1 MTLIFQSMI
10 ETIEQL
16 NRKEVTIEDVLSA
29 TYERIRETNTTLRAF
44 IEWEKVA
51 PIETP
56 SPLKNIPLG
65 IKDMLD
71 VKGML
76 TTYGSPLFATHRAK
90 KSSDVA
96 KRLKQAGGIIVGKQN
111 THQFA
116 YGPTGDRSH
125 FGAVRNPFDLQRM
138 TGGSSSGSAA
148 AVAAGLVYGSIGTD
162 TSGSIR
168 LPAAF
173 TGLVGMKP
181 TQTSISHHGVFP
193 LAPSLDHIGPLTRTV
208 RDNAL
213 LLSIIQKRTFPL
225 PRRSISSIVVGRPT
239 NYFTD
244 FLSPSVKRSYEELF
258 LLFERLGMTI
268 LPMEL
273 PSMNAWLEAQQV
285 MIQKEAFTIHENR
298 FYQYPNDWDDEVY
311 ARLEKAS
318 TITTAMYEEALQYR
332 KRAAE
337 EARAIF
343 ETVDIFFTPTVPITA
358 PLINERTTDSD
369 EFSHIREVLTRFTAP
384 TNFISLPSMNIP
396 IGRDGHLPI
405 GGQLIAAPFQENLLY
420 QVGEHLEK
428 ELAFDWS
435 KYLKI

>member
-1 MTLIFQSMI
+1 MSLIFQSMI

-16 NRKEVTIEDVLSA
+16 HRKEITTEDVLFA
-29 TYERIRETNTTLRAF
+29 TYERIQETNATLRAF
-44 IEWEKVA
+44 IEWEKTF

-65 IKDMLD
+65 MKDMLD

-90 KSSDVA
+90 ESSDVA
-96 KRLKQAGGIIVGKQN
+96 KRLTRAGGLIVGKQN

-125 FGAVRNPFDLQRM
+125 FGAVRNPFDLHRM

-181 TQTSISHHGVFP
+181 TQASVSDEGAFP

-213 LLSIIQKRTFPL
+213 LLSLIQKRTL
-225 PRRSISSIVVGRPT
+225 PPSRRALSSIVIGRPT
-239 NYFTD
+239 NYFNH
-244 FLSPSVKRSYEELF
+244 FLSPSVQHSYEELF

-268 LPMEL
+268 VPIEL
-273 PSMNAWLEAQQV
+273 PSMNSWLEAQQV
-285 MIQKEAFTIHENR
+285 IIQKEAFTIHENR
-298 FYQYPNDWDDEVY
+298 FYQHPDAWDDEVY
-311 ARLEKAS
+311 ARLQQAS
-318 TITTAMYEEALQYR
+318 TITTPMYEEALQYK

-343 ETVDIFFTPTVPITA
+343 ESVDIFFTPTVPITA
-358 PLINERTTDSD
+358 PLINERTIDHQ

-405 GGQLIAAPFQENLLY
+405 GGQLIAAPFKENLLY
-420 QVGEHLEK
+420 EVGERLEK
-428 ELAFDWS
+428 ELAFDWT